1 MQKHKKRNWKR
12 PVAGLLAV
20 LLAAGTID
28 ISQFASLTSYAY
40 SKDYGIC
47 TDNHLYSDAGA
58 NCKADQYVCFT
69 VSTCI
74 AVQMQVLTV
83 KQTSTCA

>member
-28 ISQFASLTSYAY
+28 ISQFASLTSYVY
-40 SKDYGIC
+40 SKIFPEIIPK
-47 TDNHLYSDAGA
+47 NNS
-58 NCKADQYVCFT
+58 
-69 VSTCI
+69 
-74 AVQMQVLTV
+74 
-83 KQTSTCA
+83 